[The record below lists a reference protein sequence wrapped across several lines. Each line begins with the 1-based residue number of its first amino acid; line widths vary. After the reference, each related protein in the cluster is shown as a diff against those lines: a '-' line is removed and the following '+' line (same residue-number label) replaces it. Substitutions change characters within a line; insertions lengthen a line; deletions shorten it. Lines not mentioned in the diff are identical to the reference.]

1 MIGLTGGIASGKST
15 VTARLS
21 SLGAFVADADKV
33 SREIMSDPKV
43 LSRIREEFGG
53 SVFAEDGGLLRTELA
68 LRVFSS
74 EARTQLLNSIT
85 HPAIA
90 ERLLEMASEA
100 EKSGEY
106 PLVFVDAALLI
117 ESGFYKYCDS
127 VWLVTADTSLRI
139 RRIMDRDGLSYDE
152 AKARIERQMPDEDKL
167 RYADTVIE
175 NDSGIPELIEKTDAA
190 FRREIEARDRAQYEG
205 SPDNDTYIDE
215 INGVYEEEER

>member
-1 MIGLTGGIASGKST
+1 MLFTYLPFSGAGYIPNEPRIRAPFLGFIFEPICDIIYMGKEALLMIGLTGGIASGKST

-53 SVFAEDGGLLRTELA
+53 SVFAEDGSLLRTELA

-106 PLVFVDAALLI
+106 PLVFVD
-117 ESGFYKYCDS
+117 
-127 VWLVTADTSLRI
+127 RI
-139 RRIMDRDGLSYDE
+139 RLLQILRFGVACDGRYVPQDQ
-152 AKARIERQMPDEDKL
+152 ADHGQGRPIL
-167 RYADTVIE
+167 R
-175 NDSGIPELIEKTDAA
+175 
-190 FRREIEARDRAQYEG
+190 
-205 SPDNDTYIDE
+205 
-215 INGVYEEEER
+215 